1 MSDTNDRLPP
11 LNALRAFEAAARHQ
25 SFTKAAEELGIAQSA
40 LSMSIQK
47 LEQQLEL
54 KLINRAERK
63 MSITS
68 DGEVLLQHAQKILE
82 DVEQAKLQIQ
92 ELKGLESGV
101 INFGVSAMV
110 GSYYLPEILALFKQ
124 RYPGIQI
131 NIHEAG
137 TATLAKMLSDGELD
151 LAMIRADRSYE
162 NIRCITLAKEQIV
175 ACVPKDHAFAQSA
188 SITLAQFCSEPLVL
202 FREGYFLREAVSS
215 YCLQHKVKADICF
228 ETNLIELLKS
238 LVRKDI
244 GISTCLPIILAEDSE
259 LVSVPFSPSIPLHLG
274 IGWKS
279 SHYLSQAS
287 QALVSFLQEQMNI
300 DAG

>member
-1 MSDTNDRLPP
+1 MDFKRLYYFTV
-11 LNALRAFEAAARHQ
+11 LARTGH
-25 SFTKAAEELGIAQSA
+25 FTKAAEELGIAQSA

-47 LEQQLEL
+47 LEQQLDL

-68 DGEVLLQHAQKILE
+68 DGEVLLGHAQKILE

-101 INFGVSAMV
+101 INFGVSAMI

-137 TATLAKMLSDGELD
+137 TATLAKMLLDGELD
-151 LAMIRADRSYE
+151 LAMIRSDRGHE
-162 NIRCITLAKEQIV
+162 NIRCITLAKEQIT
-175 ACVPKDHAFAQSA
+175 ACVPKQHPFANLS
-188 SITLAQFCSEPLVL
+188 SITLAQFCSQPLVL

-215 YCLQHKVKADICF
+215 YCLQHKLKADIRF

-238 LVRKDI
+238 LVRKEI
-244 GISTCLPIILAEDSE
+244 GISTCLPSILAEDSE
-259 LVSVPFSPSIPLHLG
+259 LVSVPFNPSIPLHLG

>member
-1 MSDTNDRLPP
+1 MDFKKLYYFTVLAQTGN
-11 LNALRAFEAAARHQ
+11 
-25 SFTKAAEELGIAQSA
+25 FTKAAEELGIAQSA

-47 LEQQLEL
+47 LETQLAL

-68 DGEVLLQHAQKILE
+68 DGEILLTHAYKILAS
-82 DVEQAKLQIQ
+82 VKQAKIQLQ
-92 ELKGLESGV
+92 ELKGLESGS
-101 INFGVSAMV
+101 INLGVSAMI
-110 GSYYLPEILALFKQ
+110 GSYYLPETLALFKQ

-137 TATLAKMLSDGELD
+137 TVTLAKMLLDGELD
-151 LAMIRADRSYE
+151 LAMIRADRNHE

-175 ACVPKDHAFAQSA
+175 ACVPREHEFSKLN
-188 SITLAQFCSEPLVL
+188 SITLEQFCSQPLVL

-215 YCLQHKVKADICF
+215 YCQQHGTNPDIRF

-238 LVRKDI
+238 LVRKQI

-259 LVSVPFSPSIPLHLG
+259 LVTVPFNPSIPLHLG
-274 IGWKS
+274 IGWKA

-287 QALVSFLQEQMNI
+287 QALVTFLQEEM
-300 DAG
+300 DGGSA